1 MEGKD
6 WNSLFKRDV
15 YVYSE
20 ADPEVVN
27 FANSLDTKVFHK
39 VLDLGCGNGRHM
51 KVFAEKGVLVVG
63 IDFSNYA
70 LSMAENLLMENK
82 LENFILIKHD
92 IDQLPF
98 PTNHFDALIS
108 TRVIQHNTMQNIG
121 KIITEIKRVV
131 RKHGRILVTVASMSH
146 HEYGKGRRV
155 GKNTFV
161 TLSGEHK
168 GILRHHFDRDELRK
182 LFDGFK
188 ILSLSLN
195 ARKSHWI
202 LTAEKK

>member
-82 LENFILIKHD
+82 LGNFILIKHD

-108 TRVIQHNTMQNIG
+108 TGVIQHNTMQKIR
-121 KIITEIKRVV
+121 KIITEIKRAV
-131 RKHGRILVTVASMSH
+131 RKHGRILVTVASMNH

-161 TLSGEHK
+161 ILSGEHK
-168 GILRHHFDRDELRK
+168 GLLRHYFARNELRK

-195 ARKSHWI
+195 ASKSHWI